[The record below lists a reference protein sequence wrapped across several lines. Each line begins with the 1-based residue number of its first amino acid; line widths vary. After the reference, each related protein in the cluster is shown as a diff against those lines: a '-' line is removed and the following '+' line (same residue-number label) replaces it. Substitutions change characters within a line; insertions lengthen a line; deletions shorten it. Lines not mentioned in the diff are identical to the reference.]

1 MGHFVGLGWLIL
13 LMAVV
18 NIEAQKKPSMTISSQ
33 CLGNLMHVDVGP
45 HEGELLEVSA
55 VIDNSSI
62 LLTPSLASQCGFS
75 MKTDQLGNTV
85 IFASIQNCFAE
96 NAGDKTFTTT
106 LNLRLNG
113 NQVVEDELYQ
123 VAETCHYANWASREI
138 ICDHNY
144 MEVSVKRAAP
154 DEYVQPEHR
163 LPRDSSKS
171 SSPQCA
177 VEKGPVGSGF
187 RTITVVFFTPEERLM
202 SMTEAQE
209 RGYGITSTPSRLVV
223 RSPRPA
229 PETYTETVAGV
240 PMTVL
245 KTSTIF
251 EKKWLATQID
261 AAAACPILE
270 GSVSFTQNTITW
282 YLPWHIDPLISSGQF
297 KLLEVH
303 MGVDGQR
310 LDAAEMAARQ
320 YSMSVSGAYV
330 IIEIPIGA
338 VGGYYKS
345 HVQDEQCLLS
355 YTIEPMIE
363 LHWSD
368 ETTHED
374 TRYKVLLPITTPLL
388 SQPPQVA
395 DYTVPEERVFKV
407 MLGPLGFNV
416 ALVNITLSSEVLS
429 VADCNARGF
438 NVLEHISPNSS
449 LKVFTLQVPFT
460 DPVVSQQKQMGHTV
474 YFSYLA
480 FDLLVLPE
488 LTPFSLTAYLEATS
502 EDMVLP
508 ELTPFSLTAYLEA
521 TSGDI
526 VPPTVTGSCDLQNF
540 HVFVKYGTS
549 GSNFETVVGK
559 QVLTSDL
566 AEQYSFAE
574 NGTHF
579 SLQVPYSSPNVLFQ
593 AVEPSFIRSRLRVVL
608 KNPETSTNIKEF
620 SLACN
625 FPSRLIECFPNGTI
639 TALAVKLE
647 SVPSLNP
654 SHLTLRDP
662 TCGPSFSD
670 ERYAYFVFTANT
682 CGTTRKFLRTV
693 MLYENEISLPGVN
706 ESEEK
711 HRYALKISC
720 YYNINTTN
728 TVGFHTKPGMSEQL
742 PESPKSE
749 LPVAMRLALD
759 DSYSVFHKLEDYPVT
774 KYLQQPL
781 YFEVELMESKE
792 PDLSV
797 ELENCWATTNADGA
811 SQPRWNLIIDGC
823 ANSVDPYQAVYH
835 PVWVNARVQNPS
847 HFKRFEVQMFA
858 FHDQDN
864 LSGQLFIHCD
874 VVTCHA
880 NKNQLGAVCN
890 RQCSTGEPG
899 KKGQR
904 RAVSHVSSGPILPR

>member
-1 MGHFVGLGWLIL
+1 
-13 LMAVV
+13 
-18 NIEAQKKPSMTISSQ
+18 
-33 CLGNLMHVDVGP
+33 
-45 HEGELLEVSA
+45 
-55 VIDNSSI
+55 
-62 LLTPSLASQCGFS
+62 
-75 MKTDQLGNTV
+75 
-85 IFASIQNCFAE
+85 
-96 NAGDKTFTTT
+96 
-106 LNLRLNG
+106 
-113 NQVVEDELYQ
+113 
-123 VAETCHYANWASREI
+123 
-138 ICDHNY
+138 
-144 MEVSVKRAAP
+144 
-154 DEYVQPEHR
+154 
-163 LPRDSSKS
+163 
-171 SSPQCA
+171 
-177 VEKGPVGSGF
+177 
-187 RTITVVFFTPEERLM
+187 VVFFTPEERLM

-338 VGGYYKS
+338 VGGYYK
-345 HVQDEQCLLS
+345 VVENCCLLS

-460 DPVVSQQKQMGHTV
+460 DPVKQMGHTV

-488 LTPFSLTAYLEATS
+488 LTPFSLTLYA
-502 EDMVLP
+502 VLSS
-508 ELTPFSLTAYLEA
+508 PFA
-521 TSGDI
+521 

-593 AVEPSFIRSRLRVVL
+593 VQWTNLAQVTSVQ
-608 KNPETSTNIKEF
+608 NPETSTNIKEF

-682 CGTTRKFLRTV
+682 CGTTRKVCMLTNTFLILNVFFR
-693 MLYENEISLPGVN
+693 
-706 ESEEK
+706 
-711 HRYALKISC
+711 LKISC

-811 SQPRWNLIIDGC
+811 SQPRWNLIIDGNVKGKQKIC
-823 ANSVDPYQAVYH
+823 ANSVDPYQA
-835 PVWVNARVQNPS
+835 NPS

-899 KKGQR
+899 KKGI
-904 RAVSHVSSGPILPR
+904 AH

>member
-1 MGHFVGLGWLIL
+1 TPYCNRVCKL
-13 LMAVV
+13 LSNTELQSPA
-18 NIEAQKKPSMTISSQ
+18 ISSQ

-171 SSPQCA
+171 SSPQ
-177 VEKGPVGSGF
+177 
-187 RTITVVFFTPEERLM
+187 TITVVFFTPEERLM

-229 PETYTETVAGV
+229 PETYTETVSQLSSEILVMAMNVG
-240 PMTVL
+240 L
-245 KTSTIF
+245 TICHCLIF
-251 EKKWLATQID
+251 LSQLVSLCT
-261 AAAACPILE
+261 

-460 DPVVSQQKQMGHTV
+460 DPVKQMGHTV

-488 LTPFSLTAYLEATS
+488 LTPFSLTLYA
-502 EDMVLP
+502 VLSS
-508 ELTPFSLTAYLEA
+508 PFA
-521 TSGDI
+521 

-579 SLQVPYSSPNVLFQ
+579 SLQVPYSSPN

-711 HRYALKISC
+711 HRYALNVFFRLKISC

>member
-1 MGHFVGLGWLIL
+1 
-13 LMAVV
+13 
-18 NIEAQKKPSMTISSQ
+18 

-144 MEVSVKRAAP
+144 MEASKCRVTRL
-154 DEYVQPEHR
+154 DE
-163 LPRDSSKS
+163 LI
-171 SSPQCA
+171 
-177 VEKGPVGSGF
+177 KGPVGSGF

-460 DPVVSQQKQMGHTV
+460 DPKQMGHTV

-508 ELTPFSLTAYLEA
+508 
-521 TSGDI
+521 D
-526 VPPTVTGSCDLQNF
+526 CDLQNF

-579 SLQVPYSSPNVLFQ
+579 SLQVPYSSPN

-682 CGTTRKFLRTV
+682 CGTTRKVCMLTNTFLMQAGTSSSGK
-693 MLYENEISLPGVN
+693 LI
-706 ESEEK
+706 
-711 HRYALKISC
+711 LKISC

-880 NKNQLGAVCN
+880 NKNQLAGSRGGRSQSRPAIGRRRGTPWTG
-890 RQCSTGEPG
+890 RQSIAGLTQRRTTTHMHKHSYGQFRDTNQPKLHVFGLWEEAGVPGENPSTGRTCKLHTERSQVGPEPG
-899 KKGQR
+899 TF
-904 RAVSHVSSGPILPR
+904 SL